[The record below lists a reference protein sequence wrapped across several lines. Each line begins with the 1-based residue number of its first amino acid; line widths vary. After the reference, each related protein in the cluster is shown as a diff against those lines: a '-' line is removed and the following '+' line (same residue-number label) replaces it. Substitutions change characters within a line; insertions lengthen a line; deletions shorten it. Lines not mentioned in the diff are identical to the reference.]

1 MEQMENQDN
10 SIKEFTFLGKSMESV
25 SIIYGI
31 FLIIWGVAVSF
42 ISGSN
47 SLTSF
52 IPSMFGLPIL
62 LFSILS
68 VKFSNKKKLFM
79 HIVVTFG
86 LIVFIGGL
94 DFSRGLMK
102 GTLFDNM
109 WADTSKLM
117 MLTTGL
123 IFTFLCVKSFIF
135 ARKNRAQ

>member
-1 MEQMENQDN
+1 MEQMENQN
-10 SIKEFTFLGKSMESV
+10 TNIKEFTFLERSMESV

-31 FLIIWGVAVSF
+31 FLIIWGIAISF
-42 ISGSN
+42 ISSSN
-47 SLTSF
+47 SITSF
-52 IPSMFGLPIL
+52 IPSIFGIPIL

-68 VKFSNKKKLFM
+68 FKFPNRKKLFM

-117 MLTTGL
+117 MLITG
-123 IFTFLCVKSFIF
+123 IMFTYLCVKSFIF
-135 ARKNRAQ
+135 ARKNK

>member
-1 MEQMENQDN
+1 MEQMENQN
-10 SIKEFTFLGKSMESV
+10 ISIKEFTFLGKSMESV

-94 DFSRGLMK
+94 DFSRGLIK
-102 GTLFDNM
+102 GTSFNNM

-117 MLTTGL
+117 MLITGL
-123 IFTFLCVKSFIF
+123 IFTYLSVKSFIF

>member
-1 MEQMENQDN
+1 MEESNIHIAE
-10 SIKEFTFLGKSMESV
+10 IKEFTFLGKSMESV

-52 IPSMFGLPIL
+52 IPSILGLPIL
-62 LFSILS
+62 LFSFLT
-68 VKFSNKKKLFM
+68 VKFPSKKKLFM
-79 HIVVTFG
+79 HIVVSFG

-94 DFSRGLMK
+94 DFSRGLLK
-102 GTLFDNM
+102 GTSFNNI

-117 MLTTGL
+117 MLITGL

-135 ARKNRAQ
+135 ARKNK

>member
-1 MEQMENQDN
+1 MDESGNHINE
-10 SIKEFTFLGKSMESV
+10 IKKFIFLGKSMENV

-31 FLIIWGVAVSF
+31 FLIIWGVGVSF

-47 SLTSF
+47 SLTSY

-62 LFSILS
+62 FFAFLAI
-68 VKFSNKKKLFM
+68 KFPNRKKLFM

-94 DFSRGLMK
+94 DFSRGIIK
-102 GTLFDNM
+102 GTSFNNI

-117 MLTTGL
+117 MLITGL
-123 IFTFLCVKSFIF
+123 VFTFLCVKSFIF
-135 ARKNRAQ
+135 ARKNK

>member
-1 MEQMENQDN
+1 MGENN
-10 SIKEFTFLGKSMESV
+10 NHIVEIKELTFLGKSMERV

-31 FLIIWGVAVSF
+31 FLIIWGVVVSF

-52 IPSMFGLPIL
+52 IPSIFGLPVL
-62 LFSILS
+62 LFSFLA
-68 VKFSNKKKLFM
+68 VKFPSKKKLFM
-79 HIVVTFG
+79 HIVVSFG

-94 DFSRGLMK
+94 DFSRGLLK
-102 GTLFDNM
+102 GTSFNNM

-117 MLTTGL
+117 MLITGL

-135 ARKNRAQ
+135 ARKNKQ

>member
-1 MEQMENQDN
+1 MEQMENQN
-10 SIKEFTFLGKSMESV
+10 TNIKEFTFLGISMESI
-25 SIIYGI
+25 SITYGI
-31 FLIIWGVAVSF
+31 FLIIWGIAVSV

-52 IPSMFGLPIL
+52 IPSIFGLPIL

-68 VKFSNKKKLFM
+68 VKFPNRKKLFM

-117 MLTTGL
+117 MLITGI
-123 IFTFLCVKSFIF
+123 IFTYLCVKSFIF
-135 ARKNRAQ
+135 ARKNK